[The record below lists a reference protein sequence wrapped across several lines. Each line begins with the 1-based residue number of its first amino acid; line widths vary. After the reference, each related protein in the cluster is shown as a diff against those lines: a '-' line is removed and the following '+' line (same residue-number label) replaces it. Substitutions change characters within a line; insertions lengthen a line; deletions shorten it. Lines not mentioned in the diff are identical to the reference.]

1 MRLRINFGAFGPEI
15 KMYWCGDL
23 LFSTFSLKDR
33 VTLTMNR
40 AILLSRTTMTA
51 ICDRIPALF
60 RPRILGFERMQKS
73 TLADELVLSEA
84 ERSFLSS

>member
-1 MRLRINFGAFGPEI
+1 
-15 KMYWCGDL
+15 
-23 LFSTFSLKDR
+23 
-33 VTLTMNR
+33 V
-40 AILLSRTTMTA
+40 TA